1 VVDCPVEQWRGVDVH
16 EYIINIDSPVKHASQ
31 NVPSASMPKLH
42 YEGHDGGLA
51 HQLQSMTEVHHGA
64 DGSKKANL
72 PNSCID
78 EPGISAII
86 EILIERAVA
95 QASWCSQPLAA
106 NSNLNM
112 SQSSKLHTDSC
123 KCPWFAAARKK
134 LETLGDRDQASEDGQ
149 IYRKRK
155 TDQEGG
161 CVSITNSAFLV
172 TQKHA
177 GSPVSGTRPGAR
189 LSVCMESIAVNQD
202 QCSDPVDFRPGS
214 PDGSCSSFH
223 TPTGTLE
230 AHSGNSSPCSTF
242 QELPHPATTYNRK
255 SLEDDGLSSNSPSSL
270 VRTQAKIFAT
280 HSCITTLEDQKFVTF
295 SPLSNQEPISGF
307 IYSMKQA
314 QGESAGSEHKT
325 WLVKGDTR
333 FEEAQQKLF
342 DDTNVP
348 SPHRVGRDGS
358 SPFISG
364 RSKWMQHPIQR
375 STTSSDNVAWWE
387 DPKHSEEW
395 EELLQL
401 SNIAKSILHTRYKV
415 GERLETQD
423 QRFILEKVLRY
434 HPFCTQKIGCG
445 VHYIK
450 VDHHDSHSKSRCF
463 FVVRTD
469 GTVCDFSYHKC
480 IKGKANAKNPSLA
493 LWYDHKYCLNHGQD
507 EIFEHVTFDSPHIDP
522 SHTLPPWTPLALHG
536 GQLAEGGP

>member
-1 VVDCPVEQWRGVDVH
+1 
-16 EYIINIDSPVKHASQ
+16 
-31 NVPSASMPKLH
+31 MPKLH

-401 SNIAKSILHTRYKV
+401 SNIAKSILHTRCV
-415 GERLETQD
+415 ELFNSATCRL
-423 QRFILEKVLRY
+423 V
-434 HPFCTQKIGCG
+434 
-445 VHYIK
+445 
-450 VDHHDSHSKSRCF
+450 
-463 FVVRTD
+463 
-469 GTVCDFSYHKC
+469 
-480 IKGKANAKNPSLA
+480 
-493 LWYDHKYCLNHGQD
+493 
-507 EIFEHVTFDSPHIDP
+507 
-522 SHTLPPWTPLALHG
+522 
-536 GQLAEGGP
+536 